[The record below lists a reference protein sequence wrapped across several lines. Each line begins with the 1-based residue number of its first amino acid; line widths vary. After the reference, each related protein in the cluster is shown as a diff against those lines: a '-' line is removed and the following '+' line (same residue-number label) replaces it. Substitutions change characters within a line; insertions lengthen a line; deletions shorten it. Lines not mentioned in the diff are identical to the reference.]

1 MSILLLITGSESFVG
16 KELISEL
23 LKQNKDILGFDLLE
37 KKSQNYQYKKI
48 DIRSKD
54 ILEHIPENID
64 TIIHLAAL
72 SSDPLCKGKSLDAF
86 DVNVMGTLNLLNARK
101 IKGIK
106 QFIFAST
113 EWVYEG
119 FKNNEEKNEDAVIDI
134 HQHKSEYALSK
145 LVSEVNL
152 KQEHTED
159 VNITILRFG
168 IIYGPRKN
176 NWSAVESI
184 AHNVKES
191 QEVTIG
197 SRKTGRRF
205 IHINDIIQGII
216 LAIGIKGFNIIN
228 LTGNEIVSLDEIIH
242 TSEKVFNKKVIIKEK
257 DPGNISLRNPSNC
270 KAKKILNWEPKINLK
285 DGIESIK
292 KFI

>member
-1 MSILLLITGSESFVG
+1 MLILLLITGSESFVG
-16 KELISEL
+16 RELISEL
-23 LKQNKDILGFDLLE
+23 LKQNKDVLGFDLLE
-37 KKSQNYQYKKI
+37 NKSQNYEYKKI
-48 DIRSKD
+48 DIRAKD
-54 ILEHIPENID
+54 ILEHIPENVD

-72 SSDPLCKGKSLDAF
+72 SSDPLCKGKSFDAF

-101 IKGIK
+101 EKGIK

-119 FKNNEEKNEDAVIDI
+119 FKNNEEKNEDAIIDI
-134 HQHKSEYALSK
+134 HKHKSEYALSK

-152 KQEHTED
+152 KQGYTED
-159 VNITILRFG
+159 IDITILRFG

-205 IHINDIIQGII
+205 IHVNDVVQGII
-216 LAIGIKGFNIIN
+216 LAIGVQGFNIIN
-228 LTGNEIVSLDEIIH
+228 LTGNQIVSLDEIIH
-242 TSEKVFNKKVIIKEK
+242 TSEEVFNKKVVIKEK
-257 DPGNISLRNPSNC
+257 DPENISLRNPSNS
-270 KAKKILNWEPKINLK
+270 KAKKMLNWEPKINLK